1 MTVYAPTEYVDFDGA
16 RAHQAEQLVV
26 AIERIRAQLDDWRAA
41 RSLSGPGPVFL
52 GIGASYAAACAPVWA
67 LRKRGIAA
75 WRLSAWDAPL
85 PYPPSEHP
93 VIGVSQSGRSAE
105 TLDALGSL
113 PEDRRLAVVN
123 TAPSPLTELVPASL
137 TLGSLRDSYASTI
150 GYTATI
156 AALGMIADAWDG
168 GVLDAGWDDLP
179 AVFADVDA
187 AVAGSIERAVAL
199 FDGAAWADLVGAAPA
214 AGSAEEGALLLR
226 EVARVAATGMS
237 TRQYLHGS
245 MESAGGGVHVVF
257 GDRRELGLARTL
269 LDAGHRVVL
278 VTRQE
283 IAEEPRL
290 AVLRLPQRPA
300 AQRAILEA
308 SVVQALSAGVARAR
322 GIAIE
327 EFVFHADDIKVS
339 SPSAEGA

>member
-1 MTVYAPTEYVDFDGA
+1 MTVYAPTEYIDFDQA
-16 RAHQAEQLVV
+16 RAHQAHQLGV
-26 AIERIRAQLDDWRAA
+26 AIERIGRQLEEWHEAG
-41 RSLSGPGPVFL
+41 SLDGAGPVFL

-67 LRKRGIAA
+67 LRKRGIDA
-75 WRLSAWDAPL
+75 WRLSAGDAPV
-85 PYPPSEHP
+85 PYPPSDHP

-105 TLDALGSL
+105 TLDALASL
-113 PEDRRLAVVN
+113 AEDRRRAVVN
-123 TAPSPLTELVPASL
+123 TAPSPLTELIPGSL

-156 AALGMIADAWDG
+156 AALGMIADRWDG
-168 GVLDAGWDDLP
+168 GSLDAGWNDLP
-179 AVFADVDA
+179 TVFAEVDA
-187 AVAGSIERAVAL
+187 SITDSIDRAVEL

-257 GDRRELGLARTL
+257 GDRREIGVARTL

-283 IAEEPRL
+283 IADEPGL
-290 AVLRLPQRPA
+290 AVVRLPQRPA

-339 SPSAEGA
+339 SAATEGA